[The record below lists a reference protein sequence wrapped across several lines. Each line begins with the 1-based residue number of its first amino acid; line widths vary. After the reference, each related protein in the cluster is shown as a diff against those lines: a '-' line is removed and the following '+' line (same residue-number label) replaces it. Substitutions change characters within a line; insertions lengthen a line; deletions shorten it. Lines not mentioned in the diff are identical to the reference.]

1 MEGDLNLR
9 GTSQTTVWDV
19 EASLSGSS
27 IRGTMHTRLRMT
39 SLGFDPPDFANTLT
53 VQDEFTVQIDFVA
66 HEE

>member
-1 MEGDLNLR
+1 MEGELRLR
-9 GTSQTTVWDV
+9 GAAQTTVWDV
-19 EASLSGSS
+19 VASLSEGS
-27 IRGTMHTRLRMT
+27 IRGSMHTLLRMT